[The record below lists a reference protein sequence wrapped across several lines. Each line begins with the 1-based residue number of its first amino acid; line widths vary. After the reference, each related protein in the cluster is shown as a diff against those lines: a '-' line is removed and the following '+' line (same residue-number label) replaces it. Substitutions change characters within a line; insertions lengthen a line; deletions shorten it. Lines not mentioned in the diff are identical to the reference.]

1 MWITN
6 GPDADVLVV
15 YAKTDWNSLKPQ
27 HGITCFLIEKVV
39 IIILLRS
46 LYLLHLLQK
55 IAYKKGLRFC
65 AVFFL

>member
-39 IIILLRS
+39 IIIIIITTFS
-46 LYLLHLLQK
+46 IIEK
-55 IAYKKGLRFC
+55 F
-65 AVFFL
+65 VFITFITENSS